1 MASDVNVY
9 NPRLRNYELQLE
21 RHLRNV
27 LLQIEEQIRKQEF
40 SLRGIRLQNTRLRNE
55 EPGLRKEVKRL
66 NRELSENSTTIKS
79 FDDRHEND
87 ERAHKS
93 AVQQMDEA
101 RDELLAEIQ
110 REKDLRT
117 DLDDLNHQIHQIQL
131 QYDSVAW
138 PERNDVKLMKNMVGK
153 ANSNVNA
160 VEKEKRIQD
169 AYLERLRKDVE
180 IGENELEQLA
190 VTAKSLKSDEKTEKN
205 EYQTLKDRL
214 ETYES
219 GTLQLEDHFAKL
231 MKSLQ
236 NNRNKVRLLDKRKQE
251 MSKVGQIRAS
261 ADLFTQSTQKS
272 AALSKRIARLSD
284 LREKQEARIIKREA
298 ANHNL
303 RVVQHKQQQ
312 NMPDIDRLLYDA
324 EKTREKLRIR
334 CAAVEDEHE
343 VVRREKRSEFR
354 PSDVH
359 TISDAFE
366 TLERE
371 IFVNDFK
378 LNAYRKLIG
387 ELDELVKQRKASD
400 KLAPSADRLGV
411 PALLQRSRSAN
422 GDDEESTWKGAKKYS
437 HMRDSITELVR
448 KKIRDKQQ
456 QHSEAQRA
464 AEALYR
470 AQKELEREHEE
481 KRIAA
486 LPVVDANQVDERD
499 PESVL
504 EQKLTDTMGRVRNLQ
519 SEIKHMTAKLEEVQA
534 QCEQYRAKIGDFEAL
549 EHMAEKRI
557 ESLNEIHTLQK
568 THQQMEKELW
578 HVQKVRSRSRIT
590 LQSLIQ
596 ELEYTVM
603 RRDYAVNR
611 ARTVLG
617 THNEIRVQRQLNN
630 DKLREEIFHLEQ
642 DIQNTASVVT

>member
-27 LLQIEEQIRKQEF
+27 LLQIEEQIRKQDF

-66 NRELSENSTTIKS
+66 NRELSENSTTIKR
-79 FDDRHEND
+79 FDDKHEND

-101 RDELLAEIQ
+101 RDELLGEIQ

-153 ANSNVNA
+153 ANSNANA

-190 VTAKSLKSDEKTEKN
+190 VTAKSLKSNEKSEKN
-205 EYQTLKDRL
+205 EYQELKDRL

-236 NNRNKVRLLDKRKQE
+236 NNRNRVRLLDKRKQE

-343 VVRREKRSEFR
+343 VVRREKRTEFR

-359 TISDAFE
+359 TISEAFE

-411 PALLQRSRSAN
+411 PALLQRSRSAS
-422 GDDEESTWKGAKKYS
+422 GDEEESTWKGAKKYS
-437 HMRDSITELVR
+437 HIRDSITEL
-448 KKIRDKQQ
+448 IRDKQH

-519 SEIKHMTAKLEEVQA
+519 SEIKHMTAKLEEIRA

-578 HVQKVRSRSRIT
+578 HVQK
-590 LQSLIQ
+590 

-642 DIQNTASVVT
+642 DIQKTASVVT

>member
-1 MASDVNVY
+1 MANNINVY

-21 RHLRNV
+21 KHLRNV
-27 LLQIEEQIRKQEF
+27 LLQIEEQIRKQDL
-40 SLRGIRLQNTRLRNE
+40 SLRTIRLRNQRLRND
-55 EPGLRKEVKRL
+55 EPGLRKELKRL
-66 NRELSENSTTIKS
+66 NRELVDNETKAKG
-79 FDDRHEND
+79 FGDKHEND
-87 ERAHKS
+87 DRAHNT

-110 REKDLRT
+110 REKELRI
-117 DLDDLNHQIHQIQL
+117 DLDSLNSQIHQIQI

-138 PERNDVKLMKNMVGK
+138 PERNDVRLMKNMVGK
-153 ANSNVNA
+153 AKTNVNA

-190 VTAKSLKSDEKTEKN
+190 ITVKLMKSTETSGKN
-205 EYQTLKDRL
+205 EYQELKDRL

-251 MSKVGQIRAS
+251 MSRVDQIRS
-261 ADLFTQSTQKS
+261 SVDPLTQSTQKS
-272 AALSKRIARLSD
+272 AALTKRIARLSN
-284 LREKQEARIIKREA
+284 LREKQEARIMKREA
-298 ANHNL
+298 ANQHL
-303 RVVQHKQQQ
+303 RVIQHKQQQ
-312 NMPDIDRLLYDA
+312 SMPEIDRSLYEA

-343 VVRREKRSEFR
+343 IVRRERRSDFQ

-359 TISDAFE
+359 TISESFE

-371 IFVNDFK
+371 LFLNEFK
-378 LNAYRKLIG
+378 LSAYRKVMG
-387 ELDELVKQRKASD
+387 ELDELVKERKASD
-400 KLAPSADRLGV
+400 KLAPSADYLSA
-411 PALLQRSRSAN
+411 PLLQRSRSVN
-422 GDDEESTWKGAKKYS
+422 DDTDEGVWRGAKTYS
-437 HMRDSITELVR
+437 RIRDSITDLVR
-448 KKIRDKQQ
+448 RKVALEYRKKRLEEKIREKER
-456 QHSEAQRA
+456 QHSDAKNA
-464 AEALYR
+464 SEALYR
-470 AQKELEREHEE
+470 SQNELEKQHQE

-486 LPVVDANQVDERD
+486 LPVVDANQVDEKD

-504 EQKLTDTMGRVRNLQ
+504 EQKLTDTLGRVHSVQIDVKSMLQ
-519 SEIKHMTAKLEEVQA
+519 KLEEARA
-534 QCEQYRAKIGDFEAL
+534 QCDQYRAKIGDFEAL
-549 EHMAEKRI
+549 ERMAEKRV
-557 ESLNEIHTLQK
+557 ESLNEIHSLQK
-568 THQQMEKELW
+568 IHQQTEKELW
-578 HVQKVRSRSRIT
+578 HVQK
-590 LQSLIQ
+590 

-617 THNEIRVQRQLNN
+617 THNEIRVQRQFNN
-630 DKLREEIFHLEQ
+630 NKLREEIFRLEQ
-642 DIQNTASVVT
+642 DVQNTTNSVL